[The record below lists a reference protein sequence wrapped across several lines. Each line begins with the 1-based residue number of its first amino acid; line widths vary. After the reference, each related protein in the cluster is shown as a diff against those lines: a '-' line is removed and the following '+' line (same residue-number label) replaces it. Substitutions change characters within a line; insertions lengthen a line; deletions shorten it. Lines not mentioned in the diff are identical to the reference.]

1 MLRQLRP
8 GTNKRVLIYGV
19 GGLGHQ
25 AIQLAKSYGATVY
38 ACDFK
43 PAARELALSVGADQ
57 VFDHAELNAATVD
70 TAESPLTVDVAIDFV
85 VNAQCKSFG
94 KSMDIICAVT
104 YCSVCSILSTH
115 QCCEE
120 SRKRPE

>member
-1 MLRQLRP
+1 MLCQLRP

-19 GGLGHQ
+19 EGLGHQ

-43 PAARELALSVGADQ
+43 PAARDLALSVGADQ
-57 VFDHAELNAATVD
+57 VFDHAEPNAATAD
-70 TAESPLTVDVAIDFV
+70 TAENPLTIDVAIDFV

-94 KSMDIICAVT
+94 KSKDIICAVT
-104 YCSVCSILSTH
+104 HFSVCSVLSTH
-115 QCCEE
+115 QCREE
-120 SRKRPE
+120 SWKRPQ